1 MKRHHDEL
9 RPRPRRAARLR
20 PSSEVVERPA
30 CGGGRLCPRPTMM
43 RRGDA
48 LGTLCW
54 NRHGDLLQPA
64 AGFASTAKMVVDGD
78 NGGRRGKLFFFQFL
92 LELLS
97 NFAGTIFLICCNRME
112 QCRATTAAGA
122 MIFAAQ
128 IFCWNQHF

>member
-78 NGGRRGKLFFFQFL
+78 NGGRRAGVALFFLLQPTSSDADGERRALGNQRSFQV
-92 LELLS
+92 
-97 NFAGTIFLICCNRME
+97 G
-112 QCRATTAAGA
+112 RA
-122 MIFAAQ
+122 
-128 IFCWNQHF
+128 